1 MLPFDA
7 HPRAREVFVNLEPKE
22 GFSLRAVTVSD
33 AEAVADVINECTR
46 AEIGL
51 PWTTPEEV
59 RDQWSGPGYDLPADA
74 LVVDGAGEAAGY
86 LQLWCDIDP
95 FDELF
100 SLVYVRPRYWSRGL
114 SAFLL
119 RSERSG
125 RANGSTEPRPI
136 CASRTKLP
144 GSHTTRPPVRSSVRS
159 TTPTSRRTG

>member
-59 RDQWSGPGYDLPADA
+59 RNEWSGPGYDLPADA
-74 LVVDGAGEAAGY
+74 LLVDGSGEVAGY

-95 FDELF
+95 YDELF
-100 SLVYVRPRYWSRGL
+100 SLVYLRPGTGPAARACS
-114 SAFLL
+114 SFD
-119 RSERSG
+119 SERSA
-125 RANGSTEPRPI
+125 RANGSIGPRPI
-136 CASRTKLP
+136 CASRT
-144 GSHTTRPPVRSSVRS
+144 R
-159 TTPTSRRTG
+159 